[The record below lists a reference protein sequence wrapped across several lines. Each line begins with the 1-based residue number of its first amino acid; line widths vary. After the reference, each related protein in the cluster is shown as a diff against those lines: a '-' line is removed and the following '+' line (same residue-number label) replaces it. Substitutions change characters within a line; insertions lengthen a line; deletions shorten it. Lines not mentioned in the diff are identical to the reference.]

1 VGAVKSCQS
10 SKQLEINSVSAYFSK
25 QIASAPA
32 FPSSFTP
39 VATMKVRILIAALAA
54 LFALQSGVASA
65 ADSRTPV
72 KPATAK
78 TKAAKAPIK
87 TAATPPAKKA
97 ATGVRKAEKGGTVA
111 KPVRAAKTPRAARQ
125 AQVSS
130 KAPTTRVSL
139 RKPAAAA
146 LAVAP
151 AAALANE
158 PDTPLALDAGG
169 MPVLGSSAF
178 YVVNQRTGEV
188 LLERN
193 ATEVLPI
200 ASITKLMTAMVVL
213 DAGLSLSEPIVIT
226 DEDVDQLK
234 GTGSRLA
241 LGTTL
246 AREEMLQLALM
257 SSENRAASALARH
270 YPGGEAAFVE
280 AMNVKARL
288 LGLWNTRFHDG
299 TGLNPA
305 NVSSP
310 RDLAKLVAAS
320 ASYPLIREFST
331 AHERYVPVHGRML
344 RFGNTNSLVRSPEW
358 AISVS
363 KTGYISEAGRCLV
376 MQTWLH
382 QQPVV
387 MVLMDSNGRYTR
399 TADAKRVRKWLEQ
412 VGTQRLAA
420 APQRIGG

>member
-1 VGAVKSCQS
+1 MTLKLLV
-10 SKQLEINSVSAYFSK
+10 
-25 QIASAPA
+25 
-32 FPSSFTP
+32 
-39 VATMKVRILIAALAA
+39 AALAA
-54 LFALQSGVASA
+54 LFALHSGAASA
-65 ADSRTPV
+65 AASTSRTSA
-72 KPATAK
+72 KALAATKSA
-78 TKAAKAPIK
+78 AAKAAPNKKAVAAKPAAKSTKKAAAKSAPKKSATK
-87 TAATPPAKKA
+87 TAAKKTAARSKA
-97 ATGVRKAEKGGTVA
+97 A
-111 KPVRAAKTPRAARQ
+111 PV
-125 AQVSS
+125 
-130 KAPTTRVSL
+130 RVSL
-139 RKPAAAA
+139 RKAAPAAAA
-146 LAVAP
+146 VAP
-151 AAALANE
+151 ASALANE
-158 PDTPLALDAGG
+158 ADEALALDASG

-178 YVVNQRTGEV
+178 YVMNQHTGEV

-193 ATEVLPI
+193 GASVLPI

-213 DAGLSLSEPIVIT
+213 ESGLRLSEPLVINEG
-226 DEDVDQLK
+226 DIDRLK
-234 GTGSRLA
+234 GTGSRLS

-246 AREEMLQLALM
+246 TREDMLHLALM
-257 SSENRAASALARH
+257 SSENRAASALARN

-288 LGLWNTRFHDG
+288 LGLWDTRFHDS

-320 ASYPLIREFST
+320 ASFPLIREFST
-331 AHERYVPVHGRML
+331 AHERYVDVNGRTL
-344 RFGNTNSLVRSPEW
+344 RFGNTNGLVRSPEW

-387 MVLMDSNGRYTR
+387 MVLMDSTGRYTR

-412 VGTQRLAA
+412 TATQRVAL
-420 APQRIGG
+420 APQRAGG